1 MQRELERQGIATVGL
16 SLLHKITER
25 VKPPRTYC
33 LRYPF
38 GHALGEAG
46 NRDQQRQI
54 VLDALSLLET
64 VTVPGAIVESPYRW
78 RRTRFAPED
87 SSRRT

>member
-1 MQRELERQGIATVGL
+1 MQRELERQGLATVGL
-16 SLLHKITER
+16 SLLRKLTER
-25 VKPPRTYC
+25 VKPPRTYY

-54 VLDALSLLET
+54 VRDALSLLET
-64 VTVPGAIVESPYRW
+64 VTVPGTIVESPYRW

>member
-16 SLLHKITER
+16 SLLRKLTER
-25 VKPPRTYC
+25 VKPPRTYY

-54 VLDALSLLET
+54 VRDALSLLET
-64 VTVPGAIVESPYRW
+64 VTVPGTIVESPYRW
-78 RRTRFAPED
+78 RRTRFASED

>member
-16 SLLHKITER
+16 SLLRKITEH

-46 NRDQQRQI
+46 NHDQQRQI
-54 VLDALSLLET
+54 VLDALGLLET

-87 SSRRT
+87 SSRCT

>member
-1 MQRELERQGIATVGL
+1 MQRELERQGLATVGL
-16 SLLHKITER
+16 SLLRKLTER
-25 VKPPRTYC
+25 VKPPRTYY

-54 VLDALSLLET
+54 VRDALSLLET
-64 VTVPGAIVESPYRW
+64 VTVPGTIVESPYRW
-78 RRTRFAPED
+78 RRTRFASED

>member
-1 MQRELERQGIATVGL
+1 MQRELERQGLATVDL
-16 SLLHKITER
+16 SLLRKLTER
-25 VKPPRTYC
+25 VKPPRTYY

-54 VLDALSLLET
+54 VRDALSLLET
-64 VTVPGAIVESPYRW
+64 VTVPGTIVESPYRW
-78 RRTRFAPED
+78 RRTRFGPEA
-87 SSRRT
+87 SSSGA